1 MEARVNF
8 TKELNAM
15 TKTKI
20 SPQRKGELR
29 WERLE
34 VSEKDGKLQQAKNRY
49 DIAEIAGITDRSRGY
64 GWVANLISKGNISET
79 LREVENGK
87 FIYEYHLTKRPLFK
101 CGKGSNKCILE
112 ATETKPE
119 TKPVETSKSVITIE
133 VSGMVIKAEGVSA
146 EYIATIIKNIK

>member
-8 TKELNAM
+8 TKEFDKM

-34 VSEKDGKLQQAKNRY
+34 VSEKDGVLQQAKSRY

-79 LREVENGK
+79 MRGVENGK
-87 FIYEYHLTKRPLFK
+87 FVYEYHLTKRPLFK
-101 CGKGSNKCILE
+101 CGRVL
-112 ATETKPE
+112 
-119 TKPVETSKSVITIE
+119 TS
-133 VSGMVIKAEGVSA
+133 VSWRLLKLNLKLNLLRQSRVSLLLR
-146 EYIATIIKNIK
+146 